1 MSAEKKN
8 LRGGLLSVAF
18 VFFRRFRKLKGVI
31 GDIRCLN
38 ST

>member
-8 LRGGLLSVAF
+8 LRGDLLSAAF
-18 VFFRRFRKLKGVI
+18 VFFRRFRKLKSVI

-38 ST
+38 SS